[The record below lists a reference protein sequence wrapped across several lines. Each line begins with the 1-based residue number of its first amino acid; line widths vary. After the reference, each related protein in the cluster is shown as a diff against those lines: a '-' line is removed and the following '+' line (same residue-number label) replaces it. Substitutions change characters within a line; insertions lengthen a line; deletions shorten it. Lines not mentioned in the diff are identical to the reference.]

1 MSKREMPPEYRPEP
15 PTEHLTRGGMRLITR
30 RILRLVLLGIF
41 RVTMRFRMEGL
52 EHVPPTGPMILIS
65 NHLHNLD
72 PLITQ
77 STLKR
82 NCHFFTKQEAF
93 TYPVIRNIAR
103 WGGGFPVD
111 RGTPDRWAIR
121 RAEALLENGIAV
133 GIYPEG
139 TRSTTLALQQGFSG
153 AGLIALRSGAPI
165 VPSIITGSERL
176 PFNGKKGKL
185 LAGMNMPNPGHK
197 GVRVRFGAPF
207 TIPKEINGRR
217 IGAAEATDLMMI
229 ELAKMLPPDYRGV
242 YADRIH
248 EGITDRPPVPAPS
261 ATPE

>member
-1 MSKREMPPEYRPEP
+1 MSQRKVPAEYRPDP
-15 PTEHLTRGGMRLITR
+15 PTKDLTRGALRLTTR
-30 RILRLVLLGIF
+30 RIVRRILLALF
-41 RVTMRFRMEGL
+41 RVTIGLRVEGL
-52 EHVPPTGPMILIS
+52 DRVPAAGPMILLS

-93 TYPVIRNIAR
+93 AYPVIRNIAR

-121 RAEALLENGIAV
+121 RAEALLEAGIAV
-133 GIYPEG
+133 GVYPEG
-139 TRSTTLALQQGFSG
+139 TRSTTLGLQKGFAG
-153 AGLIALRSGAPI
+153 AGLVALRSGAPV
-165 VPSIITGSERL
+165 VPSIITGSERM

-185 LAGMNMPNPGHK
+185 HAGMKWPDPGHK
-197 GVRVRFGAPF
+197 GVRVTFGEPF
-207 TIPKEINGRR
+207 FVPRELNGKRLS
-217 IGAAEATDLMMI
+217 ADEATDLMMI

-242 YADRIH
+242 YADRVATAQ
-248 EGITDRPPVPAPS
+248 EPS
-261 ATPE
+261 